1 MTGKELI
8 VYILQNNLENE
19 QVINNGKLMGFL
31 TAEEAAVKM
40 HVGPATVKVSV
51 AHGMIPGYELKAGI
65 YIPASLRL

>member
-1 MTGKELI
+1 
-8 VYILQNNLENE
+8 
-19 QVINNGKLMGFL
+19 MGFL

-65 YIPASLRL
+65 YIPASLKL